1 MIKLGIIGP
10 NSGAGQ
16 LGRFLALAA
25 NRLTCSL
32 QAHISVQTISSNS
45 VEDWTDEHF
54 DLSEIDSFFKN
65 TDLIIYETESISLEL
80 KEKLAEKLIPQAE
93 ILNQF
98 SNRFQ
103 EKLFFRQLK
112 IKIPEFYYLKNA
124 ENLKDVE
131 GKTFGKQWRLK
142 NCEGGYDGKGQLT
155 LDKISFLKASW
166 ESLGGQE
173 CLLEEEV
180 PIFRELSIIS
190 TRFKSGEII
199 HFPIPVNIYKRGIL
213 YRSRSPKISKKV
225 QDKLKSTSKKIL
237 NKLNYI
243 GTCAIEFFQ
252 LENEEGILLLN
263 ELAPRVHNS
272 GHFSLEACNQD
283 QFETHIKAICDL
295 PCSEIEL
302 KFKYFSMT
310 NLIGLTEE
318 KFELLKQKFNNF
330 IETEKL
336 ELEAVQYYWYH
347 KSPAR
352 SLRKMGH
359 LTICSNCE
367 ESLIKAENFLDEL
380 LSLTE
385 LCLT

>member
-10 NSGAGQ
+10 SSGAGQ

-32 QAHISVQTISSNS
+32 QDNISIQTISSDLAS
-45 VEDWTDEHF
+45 DWTDEHF
-54 DLSEIDSFFKN
+54 DLSEIDSFLKN
-65 TDLIIYETESISLEL
+65 TDLITFETESIPAIFR
-80 KEKLAEKLIPQAE
+80 EKFAEKLIPELE

-142 NCEGGYDGKGQLT
+142 NCEGGYDGQGQLS

-166 ESLGGQE
+166 ESLGSQE

-237 NKLNYI
+237 SKLNYV

-252 LENEEGILLLN
+252 LDNEEGILLLN
-263 ELAPRVHNS
+263 EAAPRVHNS
-272 GHFSLEACNQD
+272 GHFTLEACNQD
-283 QFETHIKAICDL
+283 QFETHIKAICGL
-295 PCSEIEL
+295 PCSEVEL

-310 NLIGLTEE
+310 NLIGLTQE
-318 KFELLKQKFNNF
+318 KFDLLKEKFSNY
-330 IETEKL
+330 ITTHKL
-336 ELEAVQYYWYH
+336 DLEAVQYYWYQ

-359 LTICSNCE
+359 LTVCSNCE
-367 ESLIKAENFLDEL
+367 ESLIKAEIFLDEL

-385 LCLT
+385 LCLN